1 MQSIASAALSHHT
14 LVFHEES
21 AGRRT
26 REVGLFFAPR
36 SRQRLLPFVC
46 SIALSSSAVAAE
58 HVALGPEV
66 VVSATRFAD
75 NVDRLPINA
84 SVIDAQEIA
93 RSTARTVPEL
103 VGMKAGILMRDL
115 YGNDAALSSIDMRG
129 FGASSGQNVLV
140 LVDGRPLND
149 IDMSG
154 VQWSSLPLESIERIE
169 ILRGSG
175 SVQYG
180 DQASAGVINIVTRHP
195 ARARNGVR
203 GSARFGSW
211 NTRDIGASFSAFGTQ
226 AGLYGYVRNYESDGY
241 RDNNESRQSN
251 AMLSAS
257 WSGSDADASLRVAI
271 DRQGLRLPGARM
283 VQPSAG
289 IDLLSTNSRGAA
301 TPLDYAQRDG
311 TQVSAD
317 MRWQIGPGELALG
330 LGYRDKAQRSHFDFS
345 GFPDYRDIDLDVWSL
360 QPRYRLRTQALGAKH
375 SIVAGFDLARWDYT
389 LLKSNGVGNVGQPI
403 NRVNASQ
410 DNDGFYILD
419 TITVSDAVVLN
430 GGYRRERRRLSASDI
445 YDPTAPG
452 GAFASGAPAGQDRLT
467 ATAYEAGVRLAVT
480 NDVDLIAR
488 TGRSFRFANIDEI
501 YEFSPAFTAQF
512 QFLRPQ
518 KARTHEL
525 GLAVG
530 RGAPWLKASV
540 FRMDVTDEIHLDP
553 FSTGIG
559 NRNMPPL
566 RRNGLELEARHGLT
580 KTIDLTGAYTYTR
593 AKFTE
598 GDLNGI
604 PIAGRTVPLV
614 PRHKIDLGADVQ
626 FAAATRLRAQVQSVS
641 EQVMENDEGNSFDRR
656 IPGYTTADLKLQHR
670 FGAVTASLG
679 INNLFDRKY
688 YAYAVRSQFVPD
700 RFNAYPLPERSFWVG
715 VEVSGF

>member
-1 MQSIASAALSHHT
+1 MPRDA
-14 LVFHEES
+14 LVFHELS

-26 REVGLFFAPR
+26 REFELIAAFPPG
-36 SRQRLLPFVC
+36 QRLLPVVL
-46 SIALSSSAVAAE
+46 SMSMSMSVAAAAAEQIALAPAVI
-58 HVALGPEV
+58 
-66 VVSATRFAD
+66 VSATRFAE

-84 SVIDAQEIA
+84 TVIDAAEIA

-154 VQWSSLPLESIERIE
+154 LQWASLPLESIERIE
-169 ILRGSG
+169 VLRGSG

-180 DQASAGVINIVTRHP
+180 DQASAGVINVVTRHP
-195 ARARNGVR
+195 ARARNGAR
-203 GSARFGSW
+203 GSVRFGSW
-211 NTRDIGASFSAFGTQ
+211 NTRDLEASFNAFGAQ
-226 AGLYGYVRNYESDGY
+226 AGLYGYVRNYESSGY

-251 AMLSAS
+251 AMFSAN
-257 WSGSDADASLRVAI
+257 WSGERADTSLRVAL
-271 DRQGLRLPGARM
+271 DRQGIRLPGARM

-289 IDLLSTNSRGAA
+289 IDLLTTDRRGAA

-311 TQVSAD
+311 TQVSID
-317 MRWQIGPGELALG
+317 VRREFGPGEFALG
-330 LGYRDKAQRSHFDFS
+330 LGYRDKAQRSYYDFG

-360 QPRYRLRTQALGAKH
+360 QPRYRVATQAFGMRH
-375 SIVAGFDLARWDYT
+375 SIVAGFDIARWDYT
-389 LLKSNGVGNVGQPI
+389 LLKANAASNVGQPI
-403 NRVNASQ
+403 NRVTASQ
-410 DNDGFYILD
+410 DNDAFYVLD
-419 TITVSDAVVLN
+419 AITVSDGVVVS
-430 GGYRRERRRLSASDI
+430 GGYRRERRRLSAWDVH
-445 YDPTAPG
+445 DPAAPG
-452 GAFASGAPAGQDRLT
+452 GLFGSGAPAGQDRLS
-467 ATAYEAGVRLAVT
+467 ATAYEAGVRVAVARGV
-480 NDVDLIAR
+480 DVIAR
-488 TGRSFRFANIDEI
+488 TGRSFRFANVDEI

-525 GLAVG
+525 GVAFG
-530 RGAPWLKASV
+530 GAAPWLRASA

-553 FSTGIG
+553 FSTGVG

-566 RRNGLELEARHGLT
+566 RRNGLEVEARYAPVKQLQ
-580 KTIDLTGAYTYTR
+580 LSGAYTYTR

-598 GDLNGI
+598 GDLNGVA
-604 PIAGRTVPLV
+604 IAGRTVPLV
-614 PRHKIDLGADVQ
+614 PRHKLDVNADLQLGP
-626 FAAATRLRAQVQSVS
+626 ATRLRAFVQSVG
-641 EQVMENDEGNSFDRR
+641 EQVMENDEGNTFDRR
-656 IPGYTTADLKLQHR
+656 IPAYTTADLKLQHR
-670 FGAVTASLG
+670 IGAVTASLG
-679 INNLFDRKY
+679 VNNLFDRKY

-715 VEVSGF
+715 IEVSGL

>member
-1 MQSIASAALSHHT
+1 
-14 LVFHEES
+14 
-21 AGRRT
+21 
-26 REVGLFFAPR
+26 LFIGPR
-36 SRQRLLPFVC
+36 SGRRLLPIVV
-46 SIALSSSAVAAE
+46 SIAVSGAATAAE
-58 HVALGPEV
+58 QLAFAPEV
-66 VVSATRFAD
+66 IVSATRFAD
-75 NVDRLPINA
+75 DVDRLPINA
-84 SVIDAQEIA
+84 TVIDAEEIA

-154 VQWSSLPLESIERIE
+154 VQWSSLPLESIERVE

-195 ARARNGVR
+195 ARARNGARASV
-203 GSARFGSW
+203 RFGSW
-211 NTRDIGASFSAFGTQ
+211 NTRDIGASLNAFGTQ
-226 AGLYGYVRNYESDGY
+226 AGLYGYVRNYESNGY

-257 WSGSDADASLRVAI
+257 WTGSGADASVRIAI

-289 IDLLSTNSRGAA
+289 IDLLTTDRRGAT
-301 TPLDYAQRDG
+301 TPLDYAQRNG
-311 TQVSAD
+311 AQVSAD
-317 MRWQIGPGELALG
+317 MRWQMGPGELALG
-330 LGYRDKAQRSHFDFS
+330 LGYRDKSQKSYFDFS
-345 GFPDYRDIDLDVWSL
+345 GFPDYRDIDLDVWTL
-360 QPRYRLRTQALGAKH
+360 QPRYRVRTQALGVKH
-375 SIVAGFDLARWDYT
+375 SIVGGFDLARWNYT
-389 LLKSNGVGNVGQPI
+389 LRKSNAASNIGQPI
-403 NRVNASQ
+403 NRVTASQ
-410 DNDGFYILD
+410 DNDAFYLLD
-419 TITVSDAVVLN
+419 TITVSDSIVLN

-452 GAFASGAPAGQDRLT
+452 GAFGSGAPAGRERIA
-467 ATAYEAGVRLAVT
+467 ATAYEAGLRIGVASGV
-480 NDVDLIAR
+480 DVIAR
-488 TGRSFRFANIDEI
+488 TGRSFRFANVDEI

-512 QFLRPQ
+512 QLLRPQ

-525 GLAVG
+525 GVAVG
-530 RGAPWLKASV
+530 RQAPWLKASV

-553 FSTGIG
+553 FSTGVG

-566 RRNGLELEARHGLT
+566 RRDGLELEARHTLT
-580 KTIDLTGAYTYTR
+580 KGVELTGAYTHTR

-598 GDLNGI
+598 GDLNGVA
-604 PIAGRTVPLV
+604 IAGRTVPLV
-614 PRHKIDLGADVQ
+614 PRHKIDLNADWQ
-626 FAAATRLRAQVQSVS
+626 ITSATRLRAFAQSVS
-641 EQVMENDEGNSFDRR
+641 EQIMENDEGNTFDRR
-656 IPGYTTADLKLQHR
+656 IPGFTTADLKLQHR

-679 INNLFDRKY
+679 ISNLFDRKY
-688 YAYAVRSQFVPD
+688 YGYAVRSQFVPD
-700 RFNAYPLPERSFWVG
+700 RFNAYPLPERSFWIG